1 MAASAFIRLLESR
14 GLLDPEIIS
23 ELDRQVETSK
33 VRVTPEAI
41 AKLLVENG
49 QLTRFQATKLI
60 AELNES
66 VDRSGSDPTAA
77 LRGGRPLETAPSAV
91 SDHDS
96 VEDLLPDELVAEAA
110 EVVAAEEVE
119 EVTPVQVVVQPS
131 ARASRRDADEDF
143 DSIQS
148 PRQVIR
154 DNPSKKNS
162 WESFRILGIGAILAL
177 LLVALIPLVMWVMK
191 GSAQDAYGMA
201 ESAYESRDY
210 EKAAKLFNDFA
221 YKFSGDENAS
231 KAKILAVLAQIREDA
246 EKVADPTVALKSAQ
260 DLLPKVSSEDDIDS
274 LRTDMADVL
283 LRLSEKF
290 VGRIEATESLDDR
303 EKLLAKMGEQIALVR
318 DPRYIATQER
328 TQNALRIQNI
338 EEGMLRAQRDIQ
350 KGRDLLVAI
359 DSMSKS
365 NEAKD
370 VNKSYEIRRE
380 IVRKYPILESDG
392 KLNELLAN
400 ATGLQ
405 KDLVLGATQL
415 PTVSTELASN
425 DVVAKAILVNKT
437 GKGDSSLS
445 ETVYLKVKGSLV
457 ALRVSDG
464 TVLWSQYVG
473 RDWTGRPQQLSS
485 SGDGDVLVS
494 FPEQGAIRR
503 LSAADGSIVWDSKF
517 QCRIQEPVID
527 RDEIFLTTSN
537 GEAFAIDSS
546 TGQVR
551 WGKKFP
557 QTIETAP
564 GGALGKKRK
573 YIVGNHSNLYAVSR
587 ASGACEEVEYLGHNP
602 GTIAIPPIWI
612 MNHLIVFENSGP
624 DYSFVKVFS
633 TNEEGLEIKPSQQ
646 IPMRFRGHFVVE
658 PQIEGR
664 RFVVATNLGEVAVL
678 EVDASSTKDKVTKM
692 ASIIEKESSPK
703 VNWPLMV
710 GSDLYLASDRLAF
723 YQIQVSSQ
731 KINPSWQKYAKDQF
745 TARPIKLQDSIL
757 LSRVVRGNLGVRIAS
772 INPQTGS
779 PNWETDIGVPISAIT
794 GSAKQF
800 TALTTQ
806 GAVYTFDA
814 KAFDGK
820 QPIQQ
825 VENLGGNELNM
836 KFTNPVQLKD
846 GRFLVMNSEKA
857 DSMLLVDPS
866 KSRSLSK
873 MIAVS
878 FGEAKPSNDLVAVG
892 NNVIV
897 PLSNAQL
904 AMFDP
909 DKGQQVGIP
918 FQPTVRAG
926 EIPKW
931 LNPIVL
937 ADGQSIVIADTQRSM
952 YKLSTNRQLRTV
964 IQQDLER
971 PLKGRLSVLS
981 NTVVAV
987 SANDSG
993 DQLDFFDGIE
1003 LKRFASLPVEGRFAW
1018 GPYVATGQTD
1028 SLVVVLSDIEGLVAV
1043 DESGK
1048 RRWSTPLEREEFVDK
1063 PIVIENDVIVGTS
1076 RGDLLRF
1083 SLTDGKM
1090 IGKTTVGQPLSA
1102 SPLQVGKGLL
1112 IPCDEGSIVTLPL
1125 PAAKD

>member
-66 VDRSGSDPTAA
+66 IDRTGSDPTAA
-77 LRGGRPLETAPSAV
+77 LRGGRPLDAAAIAV

-110 EVVAAEEVE
+110 EVVTVEEVE
-119 EVTPVQVVVQPS
+119 DASPVQVVVQAV
-131 ARASRRDADEDF
+131 ARASQQNVEDDF
-143 DSIQS
+143 SGIQS

-177 LLVALIPLVMWVMK
+177 FLVALIPLVMWVMK

-231 KAKILAVLAQIREDA
+231 KAKILAVLSQIREDA

-260 DLLPKVSSEDDIDS
+260 ELLPKVSSEDAIDA

-303 EKLLAKMGEQIALVR
+303 EKLLVKMGEQMALVR

-392 KLNELLAN
+392 KLNALLSQ

-405 KDLVLGATQL
+405 KDLIVGASQL
-415 PTVSTELASN
+415 PTISTES
-425 DVVAKAILVNKT
+425 DKSDIIAKAILVNRT

-445 ETVYLKVKGSLV
+445 EAVYLKVKNSLV
-457 ALRVSDG
+457 ALRASDG
-464 TVLWSQYVG
+464 TVLWSQYIG
-473 RDWTGRPQQLSS
+473 RDWTGRPQQMSA

-494 FPEQGAIRR
+494 FPELGMIRR
-503 LSAADGSIVWDSKF
+503 LAAANGEMVWEAKF
-517 QCRIQEPVID
+517 QSRIQEPVID
-527 RDEIFLTTSN
+527 GNEIFLTTSN
-537 GEAFAIDSS
+537 GDAFAIDAA

-557 QTIETAP
+557 QAIETAP

-573 YIVGNHSNLYAVSR
+573 YVVGNHSNLYAISR
-587 ASGACEEVEYLGHNP
+587 ASGACDEVEYLGHNP
-602 GTIAIPPIWI
+602 GTIVIPPIWI

-633 TNEEGLEIKPSQQ
+633 TNDEGLDIKPSQQ

-678 EVDASSTKDKVTKM
+678 EVDASSSKDKVTKM
-692 ASIIEKESSPK
+692 AGIIEKESSPK

-710 GSDLYLASDRLAF
+710 ASDLYLASDRLAF

-757 LSRVVRGNLGVRIAS
+757 LSRVVRGNLGVRVAS
-772 INPQTGS
+772 INPQTGNA
-779 PNWETDIGVPISAIT
+779 NWETDIGVPVAAIT
-794 GSAKQF
+794 GDGKQF

-806 GAVYTFDA
+806 GAVYTFDT
-814 KAFDGK
+814 KAFEGK
-820 QPIQQ
+820 QSVQQ

-846 GRFLVMNSEKA
+846 GRLIVMNSEKA
-857 DSMLLVDPS
+857 DAMLLIDPT

-878 FGEAKPSNDLVAVG
+878 FGDAVPSSDLVAVG
-892 NNVIV
+892 NHVIV

-909 DKGQQVGIP
+909 DKGQQIGIP

-926 EIPKW
+926 EIPQW
-931 LNPIVL
+931 LNPVVL
-937 ADGQSIVIADTQRSM
+937 PDGQNIVIADRQRSM
-952 YKLSTNRQLRTV
+952 YKLSTGKQLRTV

-971 PLKGRLSVLS
+971 PLKGRLSVLG
-981 NTVVAV
+981 NTVVGV
-987 SANDSG
+987 SANDAG

-1003 LKRFASLPVEGRFAW
+1003 LKRTSSLPVEGRFAW
-1018 GPYVATGQTD
+1018 GPFVAVGQAD
-1028 SLVVVLSDIEGLVAV
+1028 SLMVALSDIEGLVAV

-1048 RRWSTPLEREEFVDK
+1048 RKWNTPLDREALVDK
-1063 PIVIENDVIVGTS
+1063 PIIVDNDIIVGTAG
-1076 RGDLLRF
+1076 GDLIRI
-1083 SLTDGKM
+1083 SLVDGKI
-1090 IGKTTVGQPLSA
+1090 IGKASVGLPLSA
-1102 SPLQVGKGLL
+1102 SPFRIGKGML

-1125 PAAKD
+1125 PTVKE